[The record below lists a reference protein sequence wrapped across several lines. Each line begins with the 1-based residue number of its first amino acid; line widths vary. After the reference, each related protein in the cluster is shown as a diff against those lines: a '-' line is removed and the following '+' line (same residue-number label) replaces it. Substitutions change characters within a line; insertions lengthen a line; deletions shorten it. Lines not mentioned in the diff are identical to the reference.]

1 MKTSYDKRELPGAAR
16 LASGRGVVALVLALI
31 VIGAAWVSPVNA
43 GEAGAGQAV
52 FVHGDTFV
60 RSIKGADAP
69 LRRGDLVNAGDT
81 VVTAAKAMVQLRMS
95 DGTLIS
101 IRPDSQFRIED
112 YQYENN
118 ATRDRSFYQLI
129 KGGFRSITGAIGKH
143 NKKAYG
149 VKTPVANIGIRGTDY
164 VARYCN
170 ADCAVQDGTVS
181 DPVADGLY
189 LSVLSGGVV
198 MANSTGNL
206 NVDPG
211 QLGYVSD
218 AYSAPDRLLDIP
230 SGLLSMVDD
239 QAVVAESDSDK
250 RKDTK
255 GTTKGRPL
263 VTTIAQ
269 SAHEEQPLVVTALTG
284 VNADGTVLD
293 FGAVNSLDSPAPIEE
308 SYSRVAF
315 GAYGAGFN
323 YLGVKSISDVELDAT
338 GQLVSFQAEYTNSG
352 SSGSATFTLGSATN
366 TDFGYDANTGIAWG
380 RWAGGTVT
388 VTKSD
393 GSVVNENLGSDSL
406 HWVMATDNSKVF
418 LPTTGSATYN
428 WVGGTTP
435 TQSGGSGWSVNSS
448 SNISADFGLGTVQ
461 SNLTLTDGS
470 TTLSTAVTN
479 SSTGNINVAN
489 GTFTIHE
496 QVVVDQFDIQYSTGS
511 GTVNGVFVGN
521 VDGAAPKG
529 VAVSYQLTDGTSNPV
544 TGSGALAR

>member
-1 MKTSYDKRELPGAAR
+1 M
-16 LASGRGVVALVLALI
+16 
-31 VIGAAWVSPVNA
+31 
-43 GEAGAGQAV
+43 
-52 FVHGDTFV
+52 
-60 RSIKGADAP
+60 
-69 LRRGDLVNAGDT
+69 
-81 VVTAAKAMVQLRMS
+81 
-95 DGTLIS
+95 
-101 IRPDSQFRIED
+101 
-112 YQYENN
+112 
-118 ATRDRSFYQLI
+118 
-129 KGGFRSITGAIGKH
+129 
-143 NKKAYG
+143 
-149 VKTPVANIGIRGTDY
+149 
-164 VARYCN
+164 
-170 ADCAVQDGTVS
+170 
-181 DPVADGLY
+181 
-189 LSVLSGGVV
+189 
-198 MANSTGNL
+198 
-206 NVDPG
+206 
-211 QLGYVSD
+211 
-218 AYSAPDRLLDIP
+218 
-230 SGLLSMVDD
+230 
-239 QAVVAESDSDK
+239 
-250 RKDTK
+250 
-255 GTTKGRPL
+255 